1 MSRPSVKQEH
11 LNEVVEDALEL
22 ACDTEEVLTRFRA
35 VCDEL
40 LLSARER
47 KHRISVRGHLAGFPH
62 ARREVLER
70 AG

>member
-1 MSRPSVKQEH
+1 MSRPSVKQEQ

-40 LLSARER
+40 LASARER
-47 KHRISVRGHLAGFPH
+47 KHRISARSKLAGYPH
-62 ARREVLER
+62 ARRDLLER
-70 AG
+70 VG

>member
-1 MSRPSVKQEH
+1 MARPSVSQEH

-22 ACDTEEVLTRFRA
+22 ACDTEEVLTKFRA

-40 LLSARER
+40 LTHARER
-47 KHRISVRGHLAGFPH
+47 KHRIAARSKLAGFPH
-62 ARREVLER
+62 ARRELLER